1 MNLITCFFLL
11 QHPPEELSHRDA
23 SFMEHGGQE
32 LSQVEPDVRYIY
44 GHVLCWLQ
52 DLL

>member
-1 MNLITCFFLL
+1 MSADIQPL
-11 QHPPEELSHRDA
+11 PKELSHRDA
-23 SFMEHGGQE
+23 SLVEHRRNK

-44 GHVLCWLQ
+44 GHVFCYLQ